1 MVELKEYLLF
11 KALGDE
17 TRFKIVLV
25 LLDGEKCACVI
36 PKLVKR
42 AQPTVSLQLKYLVR
56 AGVLSSRRAGKN
68 IYYKVEDK
76 VEKLMRSF

>member
-1 MVELKEYLLF
+1 VVELKEYLLF